1 MKSRKIVTGK
11 QGGTLIEVMMACV
24 VLAVI
29 AVAGGAYVYQALGT
43 LAFHR
48 DRAVAVARAN
58 SWMEDLKAG
67 GYRSLTQ
74 QMVST
79 PFYVVTNNAVAKLE
93 YWPVS
98 TARDAVRITVQ
109 ITNRAPDYVSMVT
122 IYAQE
127 WRHP

>member
-1 MKSRKIVTGK
+1 MKPAGTKRGK
-11 QGGTLIEVMMACV
+11 QGGTLLEVMMACV

-29 AVAGGAYVYQALGT
+29 AVTGGAYVYQSLGT

-48 DRAVAVARAN
+48 DRAVAVAFAN

-67 GYRSLTQ
+67 GYRSITQ
-74 QMVST
+74 KMVTT

-109 ITNRAPDYVSMVT
+109 VTNRPPDCVSMVT